1 MKPIIICLIIFQ
13 TVVGKNF
20 LVEVEDNPKKG
31 NELSLDEKL
40 EAELSTTLEDSSV
53 DNEMLEDM
61 EKAGNDYFHMAPSY
75 ARSEKGCRGEN
86 SLQSFHIQKTN
97 TNTKHRSEELSNRR
111 TAKIIN
117 NCKTF
122 TILRRDEVTREK

>member
-53 DNEMLEDM
+53 DNEALEDM
-61 EKAGNDYFHMAPSY
+61 EKAGNDYFHMRPSY
-75 ARSEKGCRGEN
+75 ARSLKECKGEN
-86 SLQSFHIQKTN
+86 SL
-97 TNTKHRSEELSNRR
+97 
-111 TAKIIN
+111 
-117 NCKTF
+117 
-122 TILRRDEVTREK
+122 

>member
-75 ARSEKGCRGEN
+75 ARSTKECKGEN
-86 SLQSFHIQKTN
+86 SL
-97 TNTKHRSEELSNRR
+97 
-111 TAKIIN
+111 
-117 NCKTF
+117 
-122 TILRRDEVTREK
+122 

>member
-53 DNEMLEDM
+53 DNEEVLQFLTGQQEDM

-75 ARSEKGCRGEN
+75 ARSTKECKGEN
-86 SLQSFHIQKTN
+86 SL
-97 TNTKHRSEELSNRR
+97 
-111 TAKIIN
+111 
-117 NCKTF
+117 
-122 TILRRDEVTREK
+122 